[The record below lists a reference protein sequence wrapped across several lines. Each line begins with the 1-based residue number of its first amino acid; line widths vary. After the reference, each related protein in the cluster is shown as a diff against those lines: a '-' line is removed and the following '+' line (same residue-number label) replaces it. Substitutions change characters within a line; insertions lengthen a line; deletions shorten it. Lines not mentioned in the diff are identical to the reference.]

1 MSEQNSLRH
10 DQISAGE
17 TGDQA
22 ADAATFAATLPNRI
36 IRLLSTIGWLL
47 LTAVALSVLV
57 VLWLRWVPP
66 PTSAFMLARYCENLM
81 WGDRQVTIRYQWVA
95 WDAISPYMLLA
106 AIAAEDQKFP
116 DHYGFDIDSILK
128 AVEKSR
134 QGGRLRGAS
143 TITQQ
148 VAKNLFL
155 WSGRSYV
162 RKGLEAYLTLLLEWL
177 WPKQRILEV
186 YVNIAEF
193 GDAIYGVQA
202 AADVYLGKR
211 AADLTQQEAALL
223 AAVLPNPR
231 QREVRNPSPA
241 MRERRRWIE
250 KQMGQL
256 GGIGYLNNL

>member
-10 DQISAGE
+10 DQISVGE

-22 ADAATFAATLPNRI
+22 ADSPTFATILPNRV

-47 LTAVALSVLV
+47 LTAVALSVAV

-66 PTSAFMLARYCENLM
+66 PISAFMLARRCENLI

-95 WDAISPYMLLA
+95 CDAISPHMLLA

-116 DHYGFDIDSILK
+116 DHYGFDVDSIQT
-128 AVEKSR
+128 AIEKSR

-177 WPKQRILEV
+177 WTKQRILEV

-193 GDAIYGVQA
+193 GDGVYGVQA
-202 AADVYLGKR
+202 AAERYLGKR
-211 AADLTQQEAALL
+211 AADLTQREAAML

-250 KQMGQL
+250 KQMWQL
-256 GGIGYLNNL
+256 GGIDYLNNL

>member
-1 MSEQNSLRH
+1 MSEQDSLRH
-10 DQISAGE
+10 HQIAAGK
-17 TGDQA
+17 TGEQA
-22 ADAATFAATLPNRI
+22 VDSVTVATVLPYRI
-36 IRLLSTIGWLL
+36 IRLLSIIGWLL
-47 LTAVALSVLV
+47 LTAVALSMAV

-66 PTSAFMLARYCENLM
+66 PTSAFMLARYGENLV
-81 WGDRQVTIRYQWVA
+81 WRERQVTIRYQWVA
-95 WDAISPYMLLA
+95 WDAISPHMLLA

-116 DHYGFDIDSILK
+116 DHYGFDIDSVRTAI
-128 AVEKSR
+128 ERSR

-193 GDAIYGVQA
+193 GDGVYGVQA
-202 AADVYLGKR
+202 AAEIFQGKH
-211 AADLTQQEAALL
+211 AADLTRREAAML

-231 QREVRNPSPA
+231 QREVRNPSSA

-256 GGIGYLNNL
+256 GGIDYLNNL